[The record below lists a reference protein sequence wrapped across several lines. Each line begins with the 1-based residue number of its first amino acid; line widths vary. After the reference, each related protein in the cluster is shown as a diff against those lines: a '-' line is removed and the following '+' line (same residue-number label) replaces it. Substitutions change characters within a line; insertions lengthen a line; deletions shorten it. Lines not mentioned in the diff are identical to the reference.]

1 MVIQHEYPDGEHT
14 RKDRQPIADA
24 LFVQKQ
30 AISVPR
36 CLRRCMHE
44 RIFRVTWEIPVCPE
58 RVTMPISKTKWH
70 GKQAGKSD
78 QGIVAVKLSK
88 DNGVK
93 DLKFGLF
100 FQQGMGYNSEEVLYA
115 EY

>member
-1 MVIQHEYPDGEHT
+1 
-14 RKDRQPIADA
+14 
-24 LFVQKQ
+24 
-30 AISVPR
+30 
-36 CLRRCMHE
+36 MH
-44 RIFRVTWEIPVCPE
+44 IWIYRVTWEIPACPE
-58 RVTMPISKTKWH
+58 RVTMAISETKCH

-88 DNGVK
+88 DNGAK

-100 FQQGMGYNSEEVLYA
+100 LLQGRGHNSSKEVVYA

>member
-1 MVIQHEYPDGEHT
+1 MQ
-14 RKDRQPIADA
+14 RKAVS
-24 LFVQKQ
+24 L
-30 AISVPR
+30 PR
-36 CLRRCMHE
+36 RLRCDMH
-44 RIFRVTWEIPVCPE
+44 ILIYRVTWEVPVCSE
-58 RVTMPISKTKWH
+58 RVTMAISETKCH

-88 DNGVK
+88 DNGAK

-100 FQQGMGYNSEEVLYA
+100 LLQGRGHNSSKEVVYA